1 MDKKEQKSEFVQK
14 LEATAQ
20 DFNKVLALEDQK
32 GKGFIL
38 IGADL
43 FHEDE
48 DNQGT
53 QIIIAGGGSRRLMIE
68 ALAELIVKPEMAHIV
83 NEAMKLA
90 SVKKLTKIFNS

>member
-20 DFNKVLALEDQK
+20 DFNGVLEGQK

-43 FHEDE
+43 TNEDKE
-48 DNQGT
+48 SRDT
-53 QIIIAGGGSRRLMIE
+53 QILITGGGSTRQIIE
-68 ALAELIVKPEMAHIV
+68 ALAEFISQPQTAPML

-90 SVKKLTKIFNS
+90 MAKRLSKIINS

>member
-43 FHEDE
+43 ASEDE
-48 DNQGT
+48 ESQTTNA
-53 QIIIAGGGSRRLMIE
+53 IIAVGGSGRQIIE
-68 ALAELIVKPEMAHIV
+68 ALAEFIIQPQTAPLLH
-83 NEAMKLA
+83 EAMKLA
-90 SVKKLTKIFNS
+90 TVKKLSKIINS

>member
-20 DFNKVLALEDQK
+20 DFNKVLEGQK

-43 FHEDE
+43 ANEDE
-48 DNQGT
+48 ESRET
-53 QIIIAGGGSRRLMIE
+53 QVIIAGGGNNRLIID
-68 ALAELIVKPEMAHIV
+68 ALAEFINQPQTAQLL
-83 NEAMKLA
+83 NEAMKLVLA
-90 SVKKLTKIFNS
+90 KKLSKIINS

>member
-14 LEATAQ
+14 LETTAQ
-20 DFNKVLALEDQK
+20 DFNKGLEDQK

-53 QIIIAGGGSRRLMIE
+53 QIIIAGGGSCRLMIE

-90 SVKKLTKIFNS
+90 SVKKFTKIFNS